1 VRQRVVRRQ
10 GPAYARAEHGC
21 AGAAVPEGAKRF
33 NELKVGNKVKA
44 TYNNTVIVLLKQ
56 PGDPPVD
63 TARTLRTGGE
73 GERPGGAMA
82 MERRMTVTVDAIDTR
97 QSSITFV
104 GPNGWQYS
112 RLVTDPNVLD
122 MLKVGDTID
131 IIWNTEVTV
140 AVE

>member
-1 VRQRVVRRQ
+1 
-10 GPAYARAEHGC
+10 
-21 AGAAVPEGAKRF
+21 
-33 NELKVGNKVKA
+33 
-44 TYNNTVIVLLKQ
+44 
-56 PGDPPVD
+56 
-63 TARTLRTGGE
+63 
-73 GERPGGAMA
+73 MA

-112 RLVTDPNVLD
+112 RLVTDPTVLD

-131 IIWNTEVTV
+131 IVWNTEVTV